1 MADVREVGVERQRHV
16 VAIGGGSFVGE
27 PRVGTRI
34 SPLVRYALD
43 LTGAER
49 PKVCFVTT
57 AVGDTPQYT
66 AMLYGAFVAAGTV
79 PTSLALFQMPS
90 VPDIRAHLLDQ
101 DLVYVTG
108 GNTANLL
115 ALWRVHAVDDA
126 LRAAW
131 EAGVVLTGQ
140 SAGSLCWHTGGTT
153 DSFGPD
159 LVGLPDGLG
168 LLPYSHCPHYDGEEQ
183 RRPLYHRLVGE
194 GALDPGYAVD
204 EGAALHYEGVKP
216 ARSVAVRDGATSYF
230 VAPDGSGGVVE
241 EAMEARR
248 L

>member
-1 MADVREVGVERQRHV
+1 MERQRHV
-16 VAIGGGSFVGE
+16 VAIGGGSFEGE
-27 PRVGTRI
+27 PRVGIRI

-43 LTGAER
+43 LTGADR
-49 PKVCFVTT
+49 PKVCFLTT
-57 AVGDTPQYT
+57 AVGDAPQYVAQMYEALT
-66 AMLYGAFVAAGTV
+66 AAGTV
-79 PTSLALFQMPS
+79 PSHLALFQMPS

-115 ALWRVHAVDDA
+115 ALWRLHGVDTA

-131 EAGVVLTGQ
+131 EAGVVMTGQ

-159 LVGLPDGLG
+159 LVALPDGLG

-183 RRPLYHRLVGE
+183 RRPLYHKLVGE
-194 GALDPGYAVD
+194 GALDAGYAVD
-204 EGAALHYEGVKP
+204 EGAALHYEGVEP
-216 ARSVAVRDGATSYF
+216 ARAVAVRDGATCYH
-230 VAPDGSGGVVE
+230 VARDGSDGVTE
-241 EAMEARR
+241 EALSAER

>member
-1 MADVREVGVERQRHV
+1 MERQRHV

-27 PRVGTRI
+27 ARVGVRV

-43 LTGAER
+43 LTGAAR

-57 AVGDTPQYT
+57 AVGDAPQYT
-66 AMLYGAFVAAGTV
+66 AQMYDAFTSAGTV
-79 PTSLALFQMPS
+79 PSHLALFQMPS
-90 VPDIRAHLLDQ
+90 VPDVRAHLLDQ

-108 GNTANLL
+108 GNTANML
-115 ALWRVHAVDDA
+115 ALWRLHGVDEA

-131 EAGVVLTGQ
+131 EAGVVMAGQ

-153 DSFGPD
+153 DSFGPE

-168 LLPYSHCPHYDGEEQ
+168 ILPYSHCPHYNGEEQ

-194 GALDPGYAVD
+194 GTLDPGYAVD
-204 EGAALHYEGVKP
+204 ECAALHYEGTKP
-216 ARSVAVRDGATSYF
+216 ARAVAFRDGATCYR
-230 VAPDGSGGVVE
+230 VDPDGDGTARE
-241 EAMEARR
+241 EALDAER

>member
-1 MADVREVGVERQRHV
+1 MRGVAVERRRHV
-16 VAIGGGSFVGE
+16 VAIGGGSWVGE
-27 PRVGTRI
+27 PRMGLEV

-43 LTGAER
+43 LTGAAR
-49 PKVCFVTT
+49 PKVCFITT
-57 AVGDTPQYT
+57 AVGDAPEYA
-66 AMLYGAFVAAGTV
+66 AMAYHAFISAGAV
-79 PTSLALFQMPS
+79 PSQLALFQMPN
-90 VPDIRAHLLDQ
+90 VPDIKAHLLDQ

-108 GNTANLL
+108 GNTANML
-115 ALWRVHAVDDA
+115 ALWRLHGVDTA

-131 EAGVVLTGQ
+131 AAGVVMAGQ

-168 LLPYSHCPHYDGEEQ
+168 ILPYSHCPHYNGEEQ

-204 EGAALHYEGVKP
+204 EGAALHYEGTEP
-216 ARSVAVRDGATSYF
+216 ARVVAFRDGATAYR
-230 VAPDGSGGVVE
+230 VDPDGDGKARE
-241 EAMEARR
+241 EALNADR